1 MGDSGKIDKTLFREQ
16 SLLAGEGA
24 GKWGGL
30 KKNNGLELGGQIYW
44 GGGHFLFPQKIRTKI
59 FS

>member
-24 GKWGGL
+24 GKWGGG
-30 KKNNGLELGGQIYW
+30 KK
-44 GGGHFLFPQKIRTKI
+44 KICSSKL
-59 FS
+59 